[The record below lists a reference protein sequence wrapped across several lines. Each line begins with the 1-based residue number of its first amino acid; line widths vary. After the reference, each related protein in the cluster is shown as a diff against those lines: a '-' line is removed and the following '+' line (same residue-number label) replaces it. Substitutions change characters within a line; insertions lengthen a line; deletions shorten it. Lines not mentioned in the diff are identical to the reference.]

1 MRMMCTENGP
11 LFEGTPDELAGF
23 IKELERLNNAVAN
36 NDFFDK
42 LTHGIRDLP
51 ESDRRGAMDKHA

>member
-1 MRMMCTENGP
+1 MRMICTESGP

-23 IKELERLNNAVAN
+23 VKELERLNNAVAN

-42 LTHGIRDLP
+42 LIHGIRALP
-51 ESDRRGAMDKHA
+51 ESDLRGAMDKHA